1 MVSIKK
7 LDETPIKLVLDLMH
21 QYVQLQGPKS
31 TSDPPK
37 TPLNV
42 VRLLCVIPQS
52 LRLIMQ
58 FQMISRYLLYHQQC
72 SNEEEGGGRIP
83 PSSYVSQKPIQ
94 FRVKLSFNL
103 PNRFLSSFLLATSSG
118 FGTSVSFTSIYND
131 DRSCD
136 ISSGSAASV

>member
-72 SNEEEGGGRIP
+72 SNEEEGGRIPP

-94 FRVKLSFNL
+94 FRV
-103 PNRFLSSFLLATSSG
+103 NRQHKSTSLLTGQSNQKRMLLNREEFLTMLLEFQWNFIISQL
-118 FGTSVSFTSIYND
+118 
-131 DRSCD
+131 RLD
-136 ISSGSAASV
+136 IIG